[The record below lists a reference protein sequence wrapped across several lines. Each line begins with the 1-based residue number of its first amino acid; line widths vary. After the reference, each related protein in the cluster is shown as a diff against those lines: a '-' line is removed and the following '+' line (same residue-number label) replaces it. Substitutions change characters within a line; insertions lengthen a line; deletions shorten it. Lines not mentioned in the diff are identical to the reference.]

1 MTTTD
6 KLAEAARQ
14 YLIATAHLGACPGT
28 RGVLER
34 AIAEAEAKPASLTGE
49 PAATFDEW
57 LERNK
62 KYTQPQDMDAW
73 LAYAWDCGRAA
84 EAAAIAEFEAEAK
97 CRSEAAPA
105 PAEPVDDPCLVL
117 WQAMNEAQKFGNR
130 SDDKLIVEFL
140 RRAGYVLAAAPA
152 PAPEATPAQAQQAE
166 PNPDTADAERYRW
179 LRARENANRDEW
191 NLFGPYSSPA
201 EIDATIDAARGI
213 GASSGGGNG

>member
-1 MTTTD
+1 MNENQER
-6 KLAEAARQ
+6 EAFEVWVQASHSGEVGKE
-14 YLIATAHLGACPGT
+14 LIGKEENSP
-28 RGVLER
+28 RIYVFSGVNQQWR
-34 AIAEAEAKPASLTGE
+34 AWQA
-49 PAATFDEW
+49 
-57 LERNK
+57 
-62 KYTQPQDMDAW
+62 
-73 LAYAWDCGRAA
+73 RAA
-84 EAAAIAEFEAEAK
+84 LAAK
-97 CRSEAAPA
+97 APA
-105 PAEPVDDPCLVL
+105 DPCLVL
-117 WQAMNEAQKFGNR
+117 WQAMNEAEKFGNR